1 MTLPDTKVSAERL
14 EEFSGN
20 DLEDLCDATE
30 GAILD
35 GGGFGW
41 VTPPARHVLEAYW
54 RGVLLVPERHLF
66 VGRLDR
72 TIAAAAQTLRPARN
86 NEAQAFALQLT
97 GHFVAPWARGH
108 GLARAIVVAAEQA
121 ARAWGFRSINLD
133 VRDTQS
139 AAIRLYESL
148 GYVRWGTHPYYARV
162 EGDIVA
168 GHFYYKN
175 LSETEPPK
183 QEIPLS

>member
-1 MTLPDTKVSAERL
+1 MTEIAVRVSAERL
-14 EEFSGN
+14 EEFSGS

-66 VGRLDR
+66 VGRLDG

-133 VRDTQS
+133 VRDSQS
-139 AAIRLYESL
+139 AAIKLYESL

-175 LSETEPPK
+175 LSETEAPK